1 MKTNVPT
8 MKDVAREAGVA
19 LGTVSKVFNGI
30 PVGESYRTKVEAA
43 AQKLGYQVNQ
53 YARGLRANKT
63 YTVAVI
69 LPGVDHPFFASL
81 AQSLCTSLAQRN
93 HRMLLYVTASR
104 PDMEQLCVDMVRQN
118 RVDGII
124 GLTYNPL
131 KIDDDLPFVSID
143 RSFTLDIPCVA
154 SDNYNGG
161 RMAAEKLLELGCKR
175 LAFLRTGSVNPSE
188 TDKRGDGFE
197 MVCRTRNIH
206 YDAIR
211 LKDGDDLEVFREFFC
226 SHISDGKIDV
236 DGVFCSTDLL
246 AWRVQVMLE
255 ELGIRVPEDVQIIGF
270 DGVRR
275 FGGESL
281 YCSTI
286 VQPIQKIAETS
297 VDLLLDKDRMNAPAL
312 ICLPVT
318 YAPGG
323 TTRE

>member
-30 PVGESYRTKVEAA
+30 PVGDSYRTKVEAA

-69 LPGVDHPFFASL
+69 LPSVDHPFFASL

-226 SHISDGKIDV
+226 SHISGGKIDV

>member
-30 PVGESYRTKVEAA
+30 PVGDSYRTKVEAA

-69 LPGVDHPFFASL
+69 LPSVDHPFFASL

-154 SDNYNGG
+154 SDNYSGG

-226 SHISDGKIDV
+226 SHISGGKIDV

-297 VDLLLDKDRMNAPAL
+297 VDLLLDKDRTNTPAL

>member
-30 PVGESYRTKVEAA
+30 PVGDSYRTKVEAA

-69 LPGVDHPFFASL
+69 LPSVDHPFFASL

-143 RSFTLDIPCVA
+143 RSFTSDIPCVA
-154 SDNYNGG
+154 SDNYSGG

-297 VDLLLDKDRMNAPAL
+297 VDLLLDKDRTNAPAL

>member
-30 PVGESYRTKVEAA
+30 PVGDSYRTKVEAA

-69 LPGVDHPFFASL
+69 LPSVDHPFFASL

-154 SDNYNGG
+154 SDNYSGG

-226 SHISDGKIDV
+226 SHISGGKIDV